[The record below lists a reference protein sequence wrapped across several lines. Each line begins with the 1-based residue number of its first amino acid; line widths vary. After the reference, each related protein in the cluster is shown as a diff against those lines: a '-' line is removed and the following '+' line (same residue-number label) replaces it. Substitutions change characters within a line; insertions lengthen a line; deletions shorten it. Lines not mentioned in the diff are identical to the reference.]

1 MSSLTDVEKRY
12 LENALKME
20 GGSVLDYT
28 DAKFDEFFR
37 RYNVTIHD
45 SKYKTYGTSKA
56 KKMRAFW
63 EKEPNALVGKVIS
76 EMLDSY
82 ET

>member
-1 MSSLTDVEKRY
+1 MSIYVLEKYMSSLTDVEKRY
-12 LENALKME
+12 LEKILKME
-20 GGSVLDYT
+20 GGYVLDYN

-56 KKMRAFW
+56 NKMRAFW
-63 EKEPNALVGKVIS
+63 AQDQMP
-76 EMLDSY
+76 
-82 ET
+82 